1 MDMENQQDQ
10 QLIQSRRSQMITA
23 AEKEKSVLA
32 AFFLSLLLGPLG
44 LFYATIKGG
53 IIMTFIA
60 VVFCL
65 FAVLTHSPMLLT
77 IVIAGVWIG
86 ALIWAYNAAK
96 RTISNMETRIK
107 YRNNESVFFKSLI
120 LFFAFVI
127 TIPLIIVL
135 LYIIKQGVTQVNWNF
150 LTNVPAPVG
159 EPGGGIANALVG
171 SIVIILMSSIVA
183 IPLGIMAG
191 IYLSENPGTK
201 LAYYS
206 GLCVD
211 ILQGVPSIVV
221 GIVVYF
227 WIVKPLGTFSAMSG
241 SVALAIMM
249 LPIVIR
255 STEQTLRL
263 LPPSLKE
270 AALSLGVPYHR
281 VILKVIVPCGFAGI
295 LSGIMLSVA
304 RIIGETAP
312 LLFTAFGNPY
322 LTIHLSKPKESFF
335 ALAKPME
342 SLPHLIYT
350 YATSPYDDWHNLAW
364 GASFILLMFV
374 LFLNIFTKLLT
385 RKWNI
390 QL

>member
-1 MDMENQQDQ
+1 MDARIGIRN
-10 QLIQSRRSQMITA
+10 T
-23 AEKEKSVLA
+23 KSVL
-32 AFFLSLLLGPLG
+32 
-44 LFYATIKGG
+44 
-53 IIMTFIA
+53 
-60 VVFCL
+60 
-65 FAVLTHSPMLLT
+65 
-77 IVIAGVWIG
+77 
-86 ALIWAYNAAK
+86 
-96 RTISNMETRIK
+96 
-107 YRNNESVFFKSLI
+107 FKSVIIFL
-120 LFFAFVI
+120 AFVI

-135 LYIIKQGVTQVNWNF
+135 LYIIKQGVMQVNWHF
-150 LTNVPAPVG
+150 LTNIPAPVG
-159 EPGGGIANALVG
+159 EAGGGISNALLG
-171 SIVIILMSSIVA
+171 SFIIVVMSSIIA
-183 IPLGIMAG
+183 IPVGILAG
-191 IYLSENPGTK
+191 IYLSENAGTR

-227 WIVKPLGTFSAMSG
+227 WVVKPLGTFSAISG
-241 SVALAIMM
+241 SIALSIMM

-255 STEQTLRL
+255 STEQTLLL
-263 LPPSLKE
+263 LPDTLKE

-322 LTIHLSKPKESFF
+322 LSTAIT
-335 ALAKPME
+335 KPME
-342 SLPHLIYT
+342 TLPHLIYT

-374 LFLNIFTKLLT
+374 LLLNIFTKLIT